1 MTKLISDCILNR
13 SFTQLGYKLLIRN
26 ETSHT
31 LLTKPE
37 LISIKELKARG
48 ITLEVPINIC
58 QKGHNLT
65 LFFLNLDSEL
75 SSMLPDFG
83 HFKEAKFEAI
93 AKVEAIEKNE
103 NNEKL
108 VFLDIHFTQYDIG
121 EWQKILNEY
130 EKNQEKI
137 NQLIMHQHDI
147 RDVE

>member
-48 ITLEVPINIC
+48 ITLDIC